1 MGKSDYIYIVKD
13 VSTSLDMTGWKLDM
27 TGWKLDMTKTIQ
39 LTIFMKQ
46 IRISAILACIAGMIA
61 FAGCK
66 SMSPQDRL
74 TVNDR
79 KINKIIA
86 QMTLEEKV
94 EMLHSKTNMS
104 SEGVPRL
111 GIQDI
116 KYTDGPFGIREENGD
131 GFRSLGWTLDS
142 ATYFPTG
149 SALAATWSKE
159 MAYKN
164 GWAMGKEG
172 RLRGKDII
180 LGPAINIQRLPVG
193 GRTYE
198 YLSEDPVLAARL
210 SVEYTLGSQDAGTA
224 VCLKHYALNNQETNR
239 GSVNVIADE
248 RTMREIY
255 LKPFEAAVKEGGAMC
270 IMPAYNKVNGYYC
283 SENAHLNNEILRD
296 EWGFKGMTV
305 SDWGGTH
312 STMGAALGG
321 LCVQM
326 TGDNY
331 FGQALID
338 SVRNGALDEAVVD
351 AKVREI
357 LRLRFAIEP
366 VPEDVA
372 NTVMTSQPETQKIA
386 YEIAQKSIV
395 LLKNEAGNLPV
406 AKDVKKIAVIG
417 QNAVLT
423 TAAGGIGAGVKTLY
437 EISPLEGI
445 SKRAAEAGIEVTYAP
460 GYKNYQMRMAW
471 GRPGAGGPV
480 DPLIANSPDEPADPA
495 LLAEAVALAKDA
507 DMVIFFGGTNK
518 SIETE
523 GSDRKNIDLPCGQN
537 DVIKALY
544 EANPNVATVLIS
556 GGPTD
561 LRALEPYSPA
571 IVQGWWNGLEGG
583 TALAEVLFGDIAPSG
598 KLPFTFPLKLED
610 SPAYAM
616 GNFPG
621 NNTGEDLFTLMYRLD
636 ATGYTREQIMEYIAN
651 LPEPVSEY
659 TEGIFVG
666 YRWFET
672 KEVPVMYAFGHGLSY
687 VDFEY
692 GPLTCRQKKDKFVVT
707 FDVKNLGTMEADEVT
722 QLYVKRL
729 DSKVERPLKELEAFD
744 RVTLKG
750 GETKKVTLEFPIS
763 ELAHWDN
770 GTNGWVLE
778 PGKLEILVGSASDD
792 IRQSITTEI

>member
-1 MGKSDYIYIVKD
+1 
-13 VSTSLDMTGWKLDM
+13 
-27 TGWKLDMTKTIQ
+27 
-39 LTIFMKQ
+39 MKKYLY
-46 IRISAILACIAGMIA
+46 SAALLILA
-61 FAGCK
+61 AGCA
-66 SMSPQDRL
+66 SLSPQDRL
-74 TVNDR
+74 TVNDK

-198 YLSEDPVLAARL
+198 YLSEDPVLSARL
-210 SVEYTLGSQDAGTA
+210 SVEYTKGSQDAGTA
-224 VCLKHYALNNQETNR
+224 VCLKHYALNNQETDR

-255 LKPFEAAVKEGGAMC
+255 LKPFEAAIKEGGAMC
-270 IMPAYNKVNGYYC
+270 VMPAYNKVNGFYC

-372 NTVMTSQPETQKIA
+372 NTIMTSQPETQKIA

-395 LLKNEAGNLPV
+395 LLKNEAGNLPI

-423 TAAGGIGAGVKTLY
+423 TASGGIGAGVKTLY

-445 SKRAAEAGIEVTYAP
+445 QARAEKAGVEVVYAP
-460 GYKNYQMRMAW
+460 GYKNYQMRMGW
-471 GRPGAGGPV
+471 GRPSAGPV
-480 DPLIANSPDEPADPA
+480 NPLVANSIDEPADPA

-537 DVIKALY
+537 EVIKALY

-561 LRALEPYSPA
+561 LRYLEPYSPA

-610 SPAYAM
+610 SPAYAT
-616 GNFPG
+616 GSFPG
-621 NNTGEDLFTLMYRLD
+621 EGSGEDLFTLMYRLD
-636 ATGYTREQIMEYIAN
+636 ATGYTREQIQEYIAS
-651 LPEPVSEY
+651 LPDPVSEY
-659 TEGIFVG
+659 REGILVG
-666 YRWFET
+666 YRWYDT
-672 KEVPVMYAFGHGLSY
+672 KDVPVMYAFGHGLSY
-687 VDFEY
+687 VEFEY
-692 GPLTCRQKKDKFVVT
+692 GKLTCKQKKDKIQVS
-707 FDVKNLGTMEADEVT
+707 FDLKNLGDMDADEVA

-729 DSKVERPLKELEAFD
+729 DSKVERAEKELEAFE
-744 RVTLKG
+744 RVALKA
-750 GETKKVTLEFPIS
+750 GETKNVTLEFPLS

-770 GTNGWVLE
+770 ETNGWVLE
-778 PGKLEILVGSASDD
+778 PGKIEILVGSASND
-792 IRQSITTEI
+792 IRQSIQTEI

>member
-1 MGKSDYIYIVKD
+1 
-13 VSTSLDMTGWKLDM
+13 
-27 TGWKLDMTKTIQ
+27 
-39 LTIFMKQ
+39 MKQ
-46 IRISAILACIAGMIA
+46 YLYSAALLILA
-61 FAGCK
+61 AGCA
-66 SMSPQDRL
+66 SLSPQDRL
-74 TVNDR
+74 TVNDK

-198 YLSEDPVLAARL
+198 YLSEDPVLSARL
-210 SVEYTLGSQDAGTA
+210 SVEYTKGSQDAGTA
-224 VCLKHYALNNQETNR
+224 VCLKHYALNNQETDR
-239 GSVNVIADE
+239 GSVDVIADE

-270 IMPAYNKVNGYYC
+270 VMPAYNKVNGFYC

-357 LRLRFAIEP
+357 LRLRFAIDP

-372 NTVMTSQPETQKIA
+372 NTIMTSQPETQKIA

-395 LLKNEAGNLPV
+395 LLKNEVGNLPI

-445 SKRAAEAGIEVTYAP
+445 QARAEKAGVEVVYAP
-460 GYKNYQMRMAW
+460 GYKNYQMRMGW
-471 GRPGAGGPV
+471 GRPSAGPV
-480 DPLIANSPDEPADPA
+480 NPLVANSIDEPADPA

-537 DVIKALY
+537 EVIKALY

-561 LRALEPYSPA
+561 LRFLEPYSPS

-598 KLPFTFPLKLED
+598 KLPFTFPKKLED
-610 SPAYAM
+610 SPAYAL
-616 GNFPG
+616 GNFG
-621 NNTGEDLFTLMYRLD
+621 QNASEDLFTLMYRLD
-636 ATGYTREQIMEYIAN
+636 ATGYTREQIQEYIAN
-651 LPEPVSEY
+651 LPAPESHY

-692 GPLTCRQKKDKFVVT
+692 GPLTCKHKKDKFYVT
-707 FDVKNLGTMEADEVT
+707 FALKNLGDMEADEVA
-722 QLYVKRL
+722 QLYVKRI
-729 DSKVERPLKELEAFD
+729 DSAVERPLKELEAFD
-744 RVTLKG
+744 RITLKG
-750 GETKKVTLEFPIS
+750 GETKKVTLEFPVS

-770 GTNGWVLE
+770 ETNEWVLE
-778 PGKLEILVGSASDD
+778 HGKLEILVGSASND
-792 IRQSITTEI
+792 IRQTIATEI

>member
-1 MGKSDYIYIVKD
+1 
-13 VSTSLDMTGWKLDM
+13 
-27 TGWKLDMTKTIQ
+27 
-39 LTIFMKQ
+39 MKKYLY
-46 IRISAILACIAGMIA
+46 SAALLILA
-61 FAGCK
+61 AGCA
-66 SMSPQDRL
+66 SLSPQDRL
-74 TVNDR
+74 TVNDK

-198 YLSEDPVLAARL
+198 YLSEDPVLSARL
-210 SVEYTLGSQDAGTA
+210 SVEYTKGSQDAGTA
-224 VCLKHYALNNQETNR
+224 VCLKHYALNNQETDR

-255 LKPFEAAVKEGGAMC
+255 LKPFEAAIKEGGAMC
-270 IMPAYNKVNGYYC
+270 VMPAYNKVNGFYC

-357 LRLRFAIEP
+357 LRLRFAIDP

-372 NTVMTSQPETQKIA
+372 NTIMTSQPETQKIA

-395 LLKNEAGNLPV
+395 LLKNEAGNLPI

-445 SKRAAEAGIEVTYAP
+445 QARAEKAGVEVVYAP
-460 GYKNYQMRMAW
+460 GYKNYQMRMGW
-471 GRPGAGGPV
+471 GRPSAGPV
-480 DPLIANSPDEPADPA
+480 NPLVANSIDEPADPA

-537 DVIKALY
+537 EVIKALY

-561 LRALEPYSPA
+561 LRYLEPYSPA

-610 SPAYAM
+610 SPAYAT
-616 GNFPG
+616 GSFPG
-621 NNTGEDLFTLMYRLD
+621 EGSGEDLFTLMYRLD
-636 ATGYTREQIMEYIAN
+636 ATGYTREQIQEYIAS
-651 LPEPVSEY
+651 LPDPVSEY
-659 TEGIFVG
+659 REGILVG
-666 YRWFET
+666 YRWYDT
-672 KEVPVMYAFGHGLSY
+672 KDVPVMYAFGHGLSY
-687 VDFEY
+687 VEFEY
-692 GPLTCRQKKDKFVVT
+692 GALTCKQKKDKIQVS
-707 FDVKNLGTMEADEVT
+707 FDLKNLGDMEADEVA

-729 DSKVERPLKELEAFD
+729 DSKVERAEKELEAFE
-744 RVTLKG
+744 RVALKA
-750 GETKKVTLEFPIS
+750 GETKNVTLEFPLS

-770 GTNGWVLE
+770 ETNGWVLE
-778 PGKLEILVGSASDD
+778 PGKIEILVGSASND
-792 IRQSITTEI
+792 IRQSIHTEI

>member
-1 MGKSDYIYIVKD
+1 
-13 VSTSLDMTGWKLDM
+13 
-27 TGWKLDMTKTIQ
+27 
-39 LTIFMKQ
+39 
-46 IRISAILACIAGMIA
+46 
-61 FAGCK
+61 
-66 SMSPQDRL
+66 MSPQDRL
-74 TVNDR
+74 TVNDK
-79 KINKIIA
+79 KINEIIA

-131 GFRSLGWTLDS
+131 GFRPLGWTLDS

-210 SVEYTLGSQDAGTA
+210 SVEYTIGSQEAGTA

-239 GSVNVIADE
+239 GSVDVIADE

-255 LKPFEAAVKEGGAMC
+255 LKPFEAAIKEGGAMC
-270 IMPAYNKVNGYYC
+270 VMPAYNKVNGFYC

-366 VPEDVA
+366 IPEDVA
-372 NTVMTSQPETQKIA
+372 NTIMTSQPETQKIA

-395 LLKNEAGNLPV
+395 LLKNETGNLPI
-406 AKDVKKIAVIG
+406 AKNVKKIAVIG

-445 SKRAAEAGIEVTYAP
+445 QARAEKAGVEVVYAP
-460 GYKNYQMRMAW
+460 GYKNYVMRMGW
-471 GRPGAGGPV
+471 GRRGSEGPV
-480 DPLIANSPDEPADPA
+480 DPLVANSTDEPADPA

-537 DVIKALY
+537 EVIKALY

-561 LRALEPYSPA
+561 LRTLEQYSPA

-598 KLPFTFPLKLED
+598 KLPFTFPIKLED
-610 SPAYAM
+610 SPAYAT
-616 GNFPG
+616 GSFPG

-636 ATGYTREQIMEYIAN
+636 ATGYTREQIQEYIAN
-651 LPEPVSEY
+651 LPDPVSEY
-659 TEGIFVG
+659 KEGIFVG

-692 GPLTCRQKKDKFVVT
+692 GALTCKQKKDKIYVS
-707 FDVKNLGTMEADEVT
+707 FDIKNLGNMEADEVA
-722 QLYVKRL
+722 QLYVKRI

-744 RVTLKG
+744 RVTLQA
-750 GETKKVTLEFPIS
+750 GETKNVTLEFPVS
-763 ELAHWDN
+763 ELEHWDME
-770 GTNGWVLE
+770 TNGWVLE
-778 PGKLEILVGSASDD
+778 PGKIEILVGSASND
-792 IRQSITTEI
+792 IRQTIQTEI

>member
-1 MGKSDYIYIVKD
+1 
-13 VSTSLDMTGWKLDM
+13 
-27 TGWKLDMTKTIQ
+27 
-39 LTIFMKQ
+39 MKKYLY
-46 IRISAILACIAGMIA
+46 SAALLILA
-61 FAGCK
+61 AGCA
-66 SMSPQDRL
+66 SLSPQDRL
-74 TVNDR
+74 TVNDK

-198 YLSEDPVLAARL
+198 YLSEDPVLSARL
-210 SVEYTLGSQDAGTA
+210 SVEYTKGSQDAGTA
-224 VCLKHYALNNQETNR
+224 VCLKHYALNNQETDR
-239 GSVNVIADE
+239 GSVDVIADE

-255 LKPFEAAVKEGGAMC
+255 LKPFEAAIKEGGAMC
-270 IMPAYNKVNGYYC
+270 VMPAYNKVNGFYC

-357 LRLRFAIEP
+357 LRLRFAIDP

-372 NTVMTSQPETQKIA
+372 NTIMTSQPETQKIA

-395 LLKNEAGNLPV
+395 LLKNEAGNLPI

-445 SKRAAEAGIEVTYAP
+445 QARAEKAGVEVVYAP
-460 GYKNYQMRMAW
+460 GYKNYQMRMGW
-471 GRPGAGGPV
+471 GRPSAGPV
-480 DPLIANSPDEPADPA
+480 NPLVANSIDEPADPA

-537 DVIKALY
+537 EVIKALY

-561 LRALEPYSPA
+561 LRYLEPYSPS

-610 SPAYAM
+610 SPAYAT
-616 GNFPG
+616 GSFPG
-621 NNTGEDLFTLMYRLD
+621 EGSGEDLFTLMYRLD
-636 ATGYTREQIMEYIAN
+636 ATGYTREQIQEYIAS
-651 LPEPVSEY
+651 LPDPVSEY
-659 TEGIFVG
+659 REGILVG
-666 YRWFET
+666 YRWYDT
-672 KEVPVMYAFGHGLSY
+672 KDVPVMYAFGHGLSY
-687 VDFEY
+687 VEFEY
-692 GPLTCRQKKDKFVVT
+692 GTLTCKQKKDKIQIS
-707 FDVKNLGTMEADEVT
+707 FDLKNLGDMEADEVA

-729 DSKVERPLKELEAFD
+729 DSKVERAEKELEAFE
-744 RVTLKG
+744 RVALKA
-750 GETKKVTLEFPIS
+750 GETKNVTLEFPLS
-763 ELAHWDN
+763 ELAHWN
-770 GTNGWVLE
+770 NETNGWVLE
-778 PGKLEILVGSASDD
+778 PGKIEILVGSASND
-792 IRQSITTEI
+792 IRQSIQTEI

>member
-1 MGKSDYIYIVKD
+1 MKKYLY
-13 VSTSLDMTGWKLDM
+13 STALL
-27 TGWKLDMTKTIQ
+27 
-39 LTIFMKQ
+39 
-46 IRISAILACIAGMIA
+46 ILA
-61 FAGCK
+61 AGCA
-66 SMSPQDRL
+66 SLSPQDRL
-74 TVNDR
+74 TVNDK

-198 YLSEDPVLAARL
+198 YLSEDPVLSARL
-210 SVEYTLGSQDAGTA
+210 SVEYTKGSQDAGTA
-224 VCLKHYALNNQETNR
+224 VCLKHYALNNQETDR

-255 LKPFEAAVKEGGAMC
+255 LKPFEAAIKEGGAMC
-270 IMPAYNKVNGYYC
+270 VMPAYNKVNGFYC

-372 NTVMTSQPETQKIA
+372 NTIMTSQPETQKIA

-395 LLKNEAGNLPV
+395 LLKNEAGNLPI

-437 EISPLEGI
+437 EITPLEGI
-445 SKRAAEAGIEVTYAP
+445 QARAEKAGVEVVYAP
-460 GYKNYQMRMAW
+460 GYKNYQMRMGW
-471 GRPGAGGPV
+471 GRPSAGPV
-480 DPLIANSPDEPADPA
+480 NPLVANSIDEPADPA

-537 DVIKALY
+537 EVIKALY

-561 LRALEPYSPA
+561 LRYLEPYSPA

-610 SPAYAM
+610 SPAYAT
-616 GNFPG
+616 GSFPG
-621 NNTGEDLFTLMYRLD
+621 EGSGEDLFTLMYRLD
-636 ATGYTREQIMEYIAN
+636 ATGYTREQIREYIAS
-651 LPEPVSEY
+651 LPDPVSEY
-659 TEGIFVG
+659 REGILVG
-666 YRWFET
+666 YRWYDT
-672 KEVPVMYAFGHGLSY
+672 KDVPVMYAFGHGLSY
-687 VDFEY
+687 VEFEY
-692 GPLTCRQKKDKFVVT
+692 GALTCKQKKDKIQVS
-707 FDVKNLGTMEADEVT
+707 FDLKNLGDMEADEVA

-729 DSKVERPLKELEAFD
+729 DSKVERAEKELEAFE
-744 RVTLKG
+744 RVALKA
-750 GETKKVTLEFPIS
+750 GETKNVTLEFPLS

-770 GTNGWVLE
+770 ETNGWVLE
-778 PGKLEILVGSASDD
+778 PGKIEILVGSASND
-792 IRQSITTEI
+792 IRQSIHTEI

>member
-1 MGKSDYIYIVKD
+1 
-13 VSTSLDMTGWKLDM
+13 
-27 TGWKLDMTKTIQ
+27 
-39 LTIFMKQ
+39 MKKYLY
-46 IRISAILACIAGMIA
+46 SAALLILA
-61 FAGCK
+61 AGCA
-66 SMSPQDRL
+66 SLSPQDRL
-74 TVNDR
+74 TVNDK

-198 YLSEDPVLAARL
+198 YLSEDPVLSARL
-210 SVEYTLGSQDAGTA
+210 SVEYTKGSQDAGTA
-224 VCLKHYALNNQETNR
+224 VCLKHYALNNQETDR
-239 GSVNVIADE
+239 GSVDVIADE

-255 LKPFEAAVKEGGAMC
+255 LKPFEAAIKEGGAMC
-270 IMPAYNKVNGYYC
+270 VMPAYNKVNGFYC

-357 LRLRFAIEP
+357 LRLRFAIDP

-372 NTVMTSQPETQKIA
+372 NTIMTSQPETQKIA

-395 LLKNEAGNLPV
+395 LLKNEAGNLPI

-445 SKRAAEAGIEVTYAP
+445 QARAEKAGVEVVYAP
-460 GYKNYQMRMAW
+460 GYKNYQMRMGW
-471 GRPGAGGPV
+471 GRPSAGPV
-480 DPLIANSPDEPADPA
+480 NPLVANSIDEPADPA

-537 DVIKALY
+537 EVIKALY

-561 LRALEPYSPA
+561 LRYLEPYSPA

-610 SPAYAM
+610 SPAYAT
-616 GNFPG
+616 GSFPG
-621 NNTGEDLFTLMYRLD
+621 EGSGEDLFTLMYRLD
-636 ATGYTREQIMEYIAN
+636 ATGYTREQIQEYIAS
-651 LPEPVSEY
+651 LPDPVSEY
-659 TEGIFVG
+659 REGILVG
-666 YRWFET
+666 YRWYDT
-672 KEVPVMYAFGHGLSY
+672 KDVPVMYAFGHGLSY
-687 VDFEY
+687 VEFEY
-692 GPLTCRQKKDKFVVT
+692 GPLTCKQKKDKIQVS
-707 FDVKNLGTMEADEVT
+707 FDLKNLGDMEADEVA

-729 DSKVERPLKELEAFD
+729 DSKVERAEKELEAFE
-744 RVTLKG
+744 RVALKA
-750 GETKKVTLEFPIS
+750 GETKNVTLEFPLS

-770 GTNGWVLE
+770 ETNGWVLE
-778 PGKLEILVGSASDD
+778 PGKIEILVGSASND
-792 IRQSITTEI
+792 IRQSIQTEI

>member
-1 MGKSDYIYIVKD
+1 
-13 VSTSLDMTGWKLDM
+13 
-27 TGWKLDMTKTIQ
+27 
-39 LTIFMKQ
+39 MKKYLY
-46 IRISAILACIAGMIA
+46 SAALLILA
-61 FAGCK
+61 AGCA
-66 SMSPQDRL
+66 SLSPQDRL
-74 TVNDR
+74 TVNDK

-198 YLSEDPVLAARL
+198 YLSEDPVLSARL
-210 SVEYTLGSQDAGTA
+210 SVEYTKGSQDAGTA
-224 VCLKHYALNNQETNR
+224 VCLKHYALNNQETDR

-255 LKPFEAAVKEGGAMC
+255 LKPFEAAIKEGGAMC
-270 IMPAYNKVNGYYC
+270 VMPAYNKVNGFYC

-372 NTVMTSQPETQKIA
+372 NTIMTSQPETQKIA

-395 LLKNEAGNLPV
+395 LLKNEAGNLPI

-437 EISPLEGI
+437 EITPLEGI
-445 SKRAAEAGIEVTYAP
+445 QARAEKAGVEVVYAP
-460 GYKNYQMRMAW
+460 GYKNYQMRMGW
-471 GRPGAGGPV
+471 GRPSAGPV
-480 DPLIANSPDEPADPA
+480 DPLVANSIDEPADPA

-537 DVIKALY
+537 EVIKALY

-561 LRALEPYSPA
+561 LRYLEPYSPA

-610 SPAYAM
+610 SPAYAT
-616 GNFPG
+616 GSFPG
-621 NNTGEDLFTLMYRLD
+621 EGSGEDLFTLMYRLD
-636 ATGYTREQIMEYIAN
+636 ATGYTREQIQEYIAS
-651 LPEPVSEY
+651 LPDPVSEY
-659 TEGIFVG
+659 REGILVG
-666 YRWFET
+666 YRWYDT
-672 KEVPVMYAFGHGLSY
+672 KDVPVMYAFGHGLSY
-687 VDFEY
+687 VEFEY
-692 GPLTCRQKKDKFVVT
+692 GALTCKQKKDKIQVS
-707 FDVKNLGTMEADEVT
+707 FDLKNLGDMEADEVA

-729 DSKVERPLKELEAFD
+729 DSKVERAEKELEAFE
-744 RVTLKG
+744 RVALKA
-750 GETKKVTLEFPIS
+750 GETKNVTLEFPLS

-770 GTNGWVLE
+770 ETNGWVLE
-778 PGKLEILVGSASDD
+778 PGKIEILVGSASND
-792 IRQSITTEI
+792 IRQSIHTEI

>member
-1 MGKSDYIYIVKD
+1 
-13 VSTSLDMTGWKLDM
+13 
-27 TGWKLDMTKTIQ
+27 
-39 LTIFMKQ
+39 MKKYLY
-46 IRISAILACIAGMIA
+46 SAALLILA
-61 FAGCK
+61 AGCA
-66 SMSPQDRL
+66 SLSPQDRL
-74 TVNDR
+74 TVNDK

-198 YLSEDPVLAARL
+198 YLSEDPVLSARL
-210 SVEYTLGSQDAGTA
+210 SVEYTKGSQDAGTA
-224 VCLKHYALNNQETNR
+224 VCLKHYALNNQETDR

-255 LKPFEAAVKEGGAMC
+255 LKPFEAAIKEGGAMC
-270 IMPAYNKVNGYYC
+270 VMPAYNKVNGFYC

-357 LRLRFAIEP
+357 LRLRFAIDP

-372 NTVMTSQPETQKIA
+372 NTIMTSQPETQKIA

-395 LLKNEAGNLPV
+395 LLKNEAGNLPI

-437 EISPLEGI
+437 EITPLEGI
-445 SKRAAEAGIEVTYAP
+445 QARAEKAGVEVVYAP
-460 GYKNYQMRMAW
+460 GYKNYQMRMGW
-471 GRPGAGGPV
+471 GRPSAGPV
-480 DPLIANSPDEPADPA
+480 NPLVANSIDEPADPA

-537 DVIKALY
+537 EVIKALY

-561 LRALEPYSPA
+561 LRYLEPYSPA

-610 SPAYAM
+610 SPAYAT
-616 GNFPG
+616 GSFPG
-621 NNTGEDLFTLMYRLD
+621 EGSGEDLFTLMYRLD
-636 ATGYTREQIMEYIAN
+636 ATGYTREQIREYIAS
-651 LPEPVSEY
+651 LPDPVSEY
-659 TEGIFVG
+659 REGILVG
-666 YRWFET
+666 YRWYDT
-672 KEVPVMYAFGHGLSY
+672 KDVPVMYAFGHGLSY
-687 VDFEY
+687 VEFEY
-692 GPLTCRQKKDKFVVT
+692 GALTCKQKKDKIQVS
-707 FDVKNLGTMEADEVT
+707 FDLKNLGDMEADEVA

-729 DSKVERPLKELEAFD
+729 DSKVERAEKELEAFE
-744 RVTLKG
+744 RVALKA
-750 GETKKVTLEFPIS
+750 GETKNVTLEFPLS

-770 GTNGWVLE
+770 ETNGWVLE
-778 PGKLEILVGSASDD
+778 PGKIEILVGSASND
-792 IRQSITTEI
+792 IRQSIHTEI

>member
-1 MGKSDYIYIVKD
+1 
-13 VSTSLDMTGWKLDM
+13 
-27 TGWKLDMTKTIQ
+27 
-39 LTIFMKQ
+39 MKKYLY
-46 IRISAILACIAGMIA
+46 SAALLILA
-61 FAGCK
+61 AGCA
-66 SMSPQDRL
+66 SLSPQDRL
-74 TVNDR
+74 TVNDK

-198 YLSEDPVLAARL
+198 YLSEDPVLSARL
-210 SVEYTLGSQDAGTA
+210 SVEYTKGSQDAGTA
-224 VCLKHYALNNQETNR
+224 VCLKHYALNNQETDR
-239 GSVNVIADE
+239 GSVDVIADE

-255 LKPFEAAVKEGGAMC
+255 LKPFEAAIKEGGAMC
-270 IMPAYNKVNGYYC
+270 VMPAYNKVNGFYC

-357 LRLRFAIEP
+357 LRLRFAIDP

-372 NTVMTSQPETQKIA
+372 NTIMTSQPETQKIA

-395 LLKNEAGNLPV
+395 LLKNEAGNLPI

-445 SKRAAEAGIEVTYAP
+445 QARAEKAGVEVVYAP
-460 GYKNYQMRMAW
+460 GYKNYQMRMGW
-471 GRPGAGGPV
+471 GRPSAGPV
-480 DPLIANSPDEPADPA
+480 NPLVANSIDEPADPA

-537 DVIKALY
+537 EVIKALY

-561 LRALEPYSPA
+561 LRYLEPYSPA

-610 SPAYAM
+610 SPAYAT
-616 GNFPG
+616 GSFPG
-621 NNTGEDLFTLMYRLD
+621 EGSGEDLFTLMYRLD
-636 ATGYTREQIMEYIAN
+636 ATGYTREQIREYIAS
-651 LPEPVSEY
+651 LPDPVSEY
-659 TEGIFVG
+659 REGILVG
-666 YRWFET
+666 YRWYDT
-672 KEVPVMYAFGHGLSY
+672 KDVPVMYAFGHGLSY
-687 VDFEY
+687 VEFEY
-692 GPLTCRQKKDKFVVT
+692 GALTCKQKKDKIQVS
-707 FDVKNLGTMEADEVT
+707 FDLKNLGDMEADEVP

-729 DSKVERPLKELEAFD
+729 DSKVERAEKELEAFE
-744 RVTLKG
+744 RVALKA
-750 GETKKVTLEFPIS
+750 GETKNVTLEFPLS

-770 GTNGWVLE
+770 ETNGWVLE
-778 PGKLEILVGSASDD
+778 PGKIEILVGSASND
-792 IRQSITTEI
+792 IRQSIQTEI

>member
-1 MGKSDYIYIVKD
+1 
-13 VSTSLDMTGWKLDM
+13 
-27 TGWKLDMTKTIQ
+27 
-39 LTIFMKQ
+39 MKQ
-46 IRISAILACIAGMIA
+46 YLYSAALLILA
-61 FAGCK
+61 AGCA
-66 SMSPQDRL
+66 SLSPQDRL
-74 TVNDR
+74 TVNDK

-198 YLSEDPVLAARL
+198 YLSEDPVLSARL
-210 SVEYTLGSQDAGTA
+210 SVEYTKGSQDAGTA
-224 VCLKHYALNNQETNR
+224 VCLKHYALNNQETDR
-239 GSVNVIADE
+239 GSVDVIADE

-270 IMPAYNKVNGYYC
+270 VMPAYNKVNGFYC

-357 LRLRFAIEP
+357 LRLRFAIDP

-372 NTVMTSQPETQKIA
+372 NTIMTSQPETQKIA

-395 LLKNEAGNLPV
+395 LLKNEAGNLPI

-445 SKRAAEAGIEVTYAP
+445 QARAEKAGVEVVYAP
-460 GYKNYQMRMAW
+460 GYKNYQMRMGW
-471 GRPGAGGPV
+471 GRPSAGPV
-480 DPLIANSPDEPADPA
+480 NPLVANSIDEPADPA

-537 DVIKALY
+537 EVIKALY

-561 LRALEPYSPA
+561 LRYLEPYSPA

-610 SPAYAM
+610 SPAYAT
-616 GNFPG
+616 GSFPG
-621 NNTGEDLFTLMYRLD
+621 EGSGEDLFTLMYRLD
-636 ATGYTREQIMEYIAN
+636 ATGYTREQIQEYIAS
-651 LPEPVSEY
+651 LPDPVSEY
-659 TEGIFVG
+659 REGILVG
-666 YRWFET
+666 YRWYDT
-672 KEVPVMYAFGHGLSY
+672 KDVPVMYAFGHGLSY
-687 VDFEY
+687 VEFEY
-692 GPLTCRQKKDKFVVT
+692 GPLTCKQKKDKIQVS
-707 FDVKNLGTMEADEVT
+707 FDLKNLGDMEADEVA

-729 DSKVERPLKELEAFD
+729 DSKVERAEKELEAFE
-744 RVTLKG
+744 RVALKA
-750 GETKKVTLEFPIS
+750 GETKNVTLEFPLS

-770 GTNGWVLE
+770 ETNGWVLE
-778 PGKLEILVGSASDD
+778 PGKIEILVGSASND
-792 IRQSITTEI
+792 IRQSIHTEI

>member
-1 MGKSDYIYIVKD
+1 
-13 VSTSLDMTGWKLDM
+13 
-27 TGWKLDMTKTIQ
+27 
-39 LTIFMKQ
+39 MKKYLY
-46 IRISAILACIAGMIA
+46 SAALLILA
-61 FAGCK
+61 AGCA
-66 SMSPQDRL
+66 SLSPQDRL
-74 TVNDR
+74 TVNDK

-198 YLSEDPVLAARL
+198 YLSEDPVLSARL
-210 SVEYTLGSQDAGTA
+210 SVEYTKGSQDAGTA
-224 VCLKHYALNNQETNR
+224 VCLKHYALNNQETDR
-239 GSVNVIADE
+239 GSVDVIADE

-255 LKPFEAAVKEGGAMC
+255 LKPFEAAIKEGGAMC
-270 IMPAYNKVNGYYC
+270 VMPAYNKVNGFYC

-351 AKVREI
+351 EKVREI
-357 LRLRFAIEP
+357 LRLRFAIDP

-372 NTVMTSQPETQKIA
+372 NTIMTSQPETQKIA

-395 LLKNEAGNLPV
+395 LLKNEAGNLPIS
-406 AKDVKKIAVIG
+406 KDVKKIAVIG
-417 QNAVLT
+417 QNAVLS

-445 SKRAAEAGIEVTYAP
+445 QARAEKAGVEVVYAP
-460 GYKNYQMRMAW
+460 GYKNYQMRMGW
-471 GRPGAGGPV
+471 GRPSAGPV
-480 DPLIANSPDEPADPA
+480 NPLVANSIDEPADPA
-495 LLAEAVALAKDA
+495 LLADAVALAKDA

-537 DVIKALY
+537 EVIKALY

-561 LRALEPYSPA
+561 LRYLEPYSPA

-610 SPAYAM
+610 SPAYAT
-616 GNFPG
+616 GSFPG
-621 NNTGEDLFTLMYRLD
+621 EGSGEDLFTLMYRLD
-636 ATGYTREQIMEYIAN
+636 ATGYTREQIQEYIAS
-651 LPEPVSEY
+651 LPDPVSEY
-659 TEGIFVG
+659 REGILVG
-666 YRWFET
+666 YRWYDT
-672 KEVPVMYAFGHGLSY
+672 KDVPVMYAFGHGLSY
-687 VDFEY
+687 VEFEY
-692 GPLTCRQKKDKFVVT
+692 GPLTCKQKKDKIQVS
-707 FDVKNLGTMEADEVT
+707 FDLKNLGDMEADEVA

-729 DSKVERPLKELEAFD
+729 DSKVERAEKELEAFE
-744 RVTLKG
+744 RVALKA
-750 GETKKVTLEFPIS
+750 GETKNVTLEFPLS

-770 GTNGWVLE
+770 ETNGWVLE
-778 PGKLEILVGSASDD
+778 PGKIEILVGSASND
-792 IRQSITTEI
+792 IRQSIQTEI

>member
-1 MGKSDYIYIVKD
+1 
-13 VSTSLDMTGWKLDM
+13 
-27 TGWKLDMTKTIQ
+27 
-39 LTIFMKQ
+39 MKKYLY
-46 IRISAILACIAGMIA
+46 SAALLILA
-61 FAGCK
+61 AGCA
-66 SMSPQDRL
+66 SLSPQDRL
-74 TVNDR
+74 TVNDK

-198 YLSEDPVLAARL
+198 YLSEDPVLSARL
-210 SVEYTLGSQDAGTA
+210 SVEYTKGSQDAGTA
-224 VCLKHYALNNQETNR
+224 VCLKHYALNNQETDR

-255 LKPFEAAVKEGGAMC
+255 LKPFEAAIKEGGAMC
-270 IMPAYNKVNGYYC
+270 VMPAYNKVNGFYC

-372 NTVMTSQPETQKIA
+372 NTIMTSQPETQKIA

-395 LLKNEAGNLPV
+395 LLKNEAGNLPI

-437 EISPLEGI
+437 EITPLEGI
-445 SKRAAEAGIEVTYAP
+445 QARAEKAGVEVVYAP
-460 GYKNYQMRMAW
+460 GYKNYQMRMGW
-471 GRPGAGGPV
+471 GRPSAGPV
-480 DPLIANSPDEPADPA
+480 NPLVANSIDEPADPA

-537 DVIKALY
+537 EVIKALY

-561 LRALEPYSPA
+561 LRYLEPYSPA

-610 SPAYAM
+610 SPAYAT
-616 GNFPG
+616 GSFPG
-621 NNTGEDLFTLMYRLD
+621 EGSGEDLFTLMYRLD
-636 ATGYTREQIMEYIAN
+636 ATGYTREQIREYIAS
-651 LPEPVSEY
+651 LPDPVSEY
-659 TEGIFVG
+659 REGILVG
-666 YRWFET
+666 YRWYDT
-672 KEVPVMYAFGHGLSY
+672 KDVPVMYAFGHGLSY
-687 VDFEY
+687 VEFEY
-692 GPLTCRQKKDKFVVT
+692 GALTCKQKKDKIQVS
-707 FDVKNLGTMEADEVT
+707 FDLKNLGDMEADEVA

-729 DSKVERPLKELEAFD
+729 DSKVERAEKELEAFE
-744 RVTLKG
+744 RVALKA
-750 GETKKVTLEFPIS
+750 GETKNVTLEFPLS

-770 GTNGWVLE
+770 ETNGWVLE
-778 PGKLEILVGSASDD
+778 PGKIEILVGSASND
-792 IRQSITTEI
+792 IRQSIQTEI

>member
-1 MGKSDYIYIVKD
+1 MKKVF
-13 VSTSLDMTGWKLDM
+13 
-27 TGWKLDMTKTIQ
+27 Q
-39 LTIFMKQ
+39 L
-46 IRISAILACIAGMIA
+46 AALALVV
-61 FAGCK
+61 AGCGCG
-66 SMSPQDRL
+66 MSPQDRL
-74 TVNDR
+74 TVNDK
-79 KINKIIA
+79 KINEIIA

-131 GFRSLGWTLDS
+131 GFRPLGWTLDS

-159 MAYKN
+159 MARKN

-210 SVEYTLGSQDAGTA
+210 SVEYTIGSQEAGTA
-224 VCLKHYALNNQETNR
+224 VCLKHYALNNQETDR

-255 LKPFEAAVKEGGAMC
+255 LKPFEAAIKEGGAMC
-270 IMPAYNKVNGYYC
+270 VMPAYNKVNGYYC
-283 SENAHLNNEILRD
+283 SENAHLNNEILRG

-338 SVRNGALDEAVVD
+338 SVRNGALPESVVD
-351 AKVREI
+351 DKVREI

-372 NTVMTSQPETQKIA
+372 NTIMTSQPETQQVA

-395 LLKNEAGNLPV
+395 LLKNEGNLPIS
-406 AKDVKKIAVIG
+406 KEVKKIAVIG

-445 SKRAAEAGIEVTYAP
+445 QKRAAEAGVEVAYAP
-460 GYKNYQMRMAW
+460 GYKNYKMRMGW
-471 GRPGAGGPV
+471 GRPAAGPV
-480 DPLIANSPDEPADPA
+480 DPLTANSTDEPADPA

-537 DVIKALY
+537 EVIKALY

-561 LRALEPYSPA
+561 LRFLEPYSPA

-598 KLPFTFPLKLED
+598 KLPFTFPKKLED
-610 SPAYAM
+610 SPAYAL
-616 GNFPG
+616 GNFG
-621 NNTGEDLFTLMYRLD
+621 QNASEDLFTLMYRLD
-636 ATGYTREQIMEYIAN
+636 ATGYTREQIEEYIAN
-651 LPEPVSEY
+651 LPDPVSEY
-659 TEGIFVG
+659 KEGILVG
-666 YRWFET
+666 YRWYDT
-672 KEVPVMYAFGHGLSY
+672 KEVPVMFAFGHGLSY

-692 GPLTCRQKKDKFVVT
+692 GPLACKKKKDRFLVT
-707 FDVKNLGTMEADEVT
+707 FELKNTGKMEADEVV
-722 QLYVKRL
+722 QLYVRRI
-729 DSKVERPLKELEAFD
+729 DSKVERPFKELKAFD
-744 RVTLKG
+744 RITLKA
-750 GETKKVTLEFPIS
+750 GEAKKVTLEFSAS
-763 ELAHWDN
+763 ELAHWDID
-770 GTNGWVLE
+770 TNGWVLE
-778 PGKLEILVGSASDD
+778 PGKIEILVGSASDD
-792 IRQSITTEI
+792 IRQRIETDIRL

>member
-1 MGKSDYIYIVKD
+1 M
-13 VSTSLDMTGWKLDM
+13 
-27 TGWKLDMTKTIQ
+27 
-39 LTIFMKQ
+39 FMKKYLY
-46 IRISAILACIAGMIA
+46 SAALLILA
-61 FAGCK
+61 AGCA
-66 SMSPQDRL
+66 SLSPQDRL
-74 TVNDR
+74 TVNDK

-198 YLSEDPVLAARL
+198 YLSEDPVLSARL
-210 SVEYTLGSQDAGTA
+210 SVEYTKGSQDAGTA
-224 VCLKHYALNNQETNR
+224 VCLKHYALNNQETDR
-239 GSVNVIADE
+239 GSVDVIADE

-255 LKPFEAAVKEGGAMC
+255 LKPFEAAIKEGGAMC
-270 IMPAYNKVNGYYC
+270 VMPAYNKVNGVYC

-357 LRLRFAIEP
+357 LRLRFAIDP

-372 NTVMTSQPETQKIA
+372 NTIMTSQPETQKIA

-395 LLKNEAGNLPV
+395 LLKNEAGNLPI

-445 SKRAAEAGIEVTYAP
+445 QARAEKAGVEVVYAP
-460 GYKNYQMRMAW
+460 GYKNYQMRMGW
-471 GRPGAGGPV
+471 GRPSAGPV
-480 DPLIANSPDEPADPA
+480 NPLVANSIDEPADPA

-537 DVIKALY
+537 EVIKALY

-561 LRALEPYSPA
+561 LRYLEPYSPA

-610 SPAYAM
+610 SPAYAT
-616 GNFPG
+616 GSFPG
-621 NNTGEDLFTLMYRLD
+621 EGSGEDLFTLMYRLD
-636 ATGYTREQIMEYIAN
+636 ATGYTREQIREYIAS
-651 LPEPVSEY
+651 LPDPVSEY
-659 TEGIFVG
+659 REGILVG
-666 YRWFET
+666 YRWYDT
-672 KEVPVMYAFGHGLSY
+672 KDVPVMYAFGHGLSY
-687 VDFEY
+687 VEFEY
-692 GPLTCRQKKDKFVVT
+692 GPLTCKQKKDKIQVS
-707 FDVKNLGTMEADEVT
+707 FDLKNLGDMEADEVA

-729 DSKVERPLKELEAFD
+729 DSKVERAEKELEAFE
-744 RVTLKG
+744 RVALKA
-750 GETKKVTLEFPIS
+750 GETKNVTLEFPLS

-770 GTNGWVLE
+770 ETNGWVLE
-778 PGKLEILVGSASDD
+778 PGKIEILVGSASND
-792 IRQSITTEI
+792 IRQSIQTEI

>member
-1 MGKSDYIYIVKD
+1 
-13 VSTSLDMTGWKLDM
+13 
-27 TGWKLDMTKTIQ
+27 
-39 LTIFMKQ
+39 MKKYLY
-46 IRISAILACIAGMIA
+46 SAALLILA
-61 FAGCK
+61 AGCA
-66 SMSPQDRL
+66 SLSPQDRL
-74 TVNDR
+74 TVNDK

-198 YLSEDPVLAARL
+198 YLSEDPVLSARL
-210 SVEYTLGSQDAGTA
+210 SVEYTKGSQDAGTA
-224 VCLKHYALNNQETNR
+224 VCLKHYALNNQETDR
-239 GSVNVIADE
+239 GSVDVIADE

-270 IMPAYNKVNGYYC
+270 VMPAYNKVNGFYC

-357 LRLRFAIEP
+357 LRLRFAIDP

-372 NTVMTSQPETQKIA
+372 NTIMTSQPETQKIA

-395 LLKNEAGNLPV
+395 LLKNEAGNLPI

-445 SKRAAEAGIEVTYAP
+445 QARAEKAGVEVVYAP
-460 GYKNYQMRMAW
+460 GYKNYQMRMGW
-471 GRPGAGGPV
+471 GRPSAGPV
-480 DPLIANSPDEPADPA
+480 NPLVANSIDEPADPA

-537 DVIKALY
+537 EVIKALY

-561 LRALEPYSPA
+561 LRYLEPYSPA

-610 SPAYAM
+610 SPAYAT
-616 GNFPG
+616 GSFPG
-621 NNTGEDLFTLMYRLD
+621 EGSGEDLFTLMYRLD
-636 ATGYTREQIMEYIAN
+636 ATGYTREQIREYIAS
-651 LPEPVSEY
+651 LPDPVSEY
-659 TEGIFVG
+659 REGILVG
-666 YRWFET
+666 YRWYDT
-672 KEVPVMYAFGHGLSY
+672 KDVPVMYAFGHGLSY
-687 VDFEY
+687 VEFEY
-692 GPLTCRQKKDKFVVT
+692 GALTCKQKKDKIQVS
-707 FDVKNLGTMEADEVT
+707 FDLKNLGDMEADEVA

-729 DSKVERPLKELEAFD
+729 DSKVERAEKELEAFE
-744 RVTLKG
+744 RVALKA
-750 GETKKVTLEFPIS
+750 GETKNVTLEFPLS

-770 GTNGWVLE
+770 ETNGWVLE
-778 PGKLEILVGSASDD
+778 PGKIEILVGSASND
-792 IRQSITTEI
+792 IRQSIHTEI

>member
-1 MGKSDYIYIVKD
+1 MKKVLQLAALALIV
-13 VSTSLDMTGWKLDM
+13 
-27 TGWKLDMTKTIQ
+27 
-39 LTIFMKQ
+39 
-46 IRISAILACIAGMIA
+46 
-61 FAGCK
+61 AGCGCG
-66 SMSPQDRL
+66 MSPQDRL
-74 TVNDR
+74 TVNDK
-79 KINKIIA
+79 KINEIIA

-131 GFRSLGWTLDS
+131 GFRPLGWTLDS

-159 MAYKN
+159 MARKN

-210 SVEYTLGSQDAGTA
+210 SVEYTIGSQEAGTA
-224 VCLKHYALNNQETNR
+224 VCLKHYALNNQETDR

-255 LKPFEAAVKEGGAMC
+255 LKPFEAAIKEGGAMC
-270 IMPAYNKVNGYYC
+270 VMPAYNKVNGYYC
-283 SENAHLNNEILRD
+283 SENAHLNNEILRG

-338 SVRNGALDEAVVD
+338 SVRNGALPESVVD
-351 AKVREI
+351 DKVREI

-372 NTVMTSQPETQKIA
+372 NTIMTSQPETQQVA

-395 LLKNEAGNLPV
+395 LLKNEGNLPIS
-406 AKDVKKIAVIG
+406 KEVKKIAVIG

-445 SKRAAEAGIEVTYAP
+445 QKRAAEAGVEVAYAP
-460 GYKNYQMRMAW
+460 GYKNYKMRMGW
-471 GRPGAGGPV
+471 GRAPQGPS
-480 DPLIANSPDEPADPA
+480 DPLTANSPAEPADPA

-561 LRALEPYSPA
+561 LRFLEPYSPS

-610 SPAYAM
+610 SPAFAL
-616 GNFPG
+616 GNFG
-621 NNTGEDLFTLMYRLD
+621 KNASEDLFTLMYRLD
-636 ATGYTREQIMEYIAN
+636 ATGYTREQIQEYIAN
-651 LPEPVSEY
+651 LPAPESHY

-672 KEVPVMYAFGHGLSY
+672 KNVPVMYAFGHGLSY

-692 GPLTCRQKKDKFVVT
+692 GPLTCKQKKDKIYVT
-707 FDVKNLGTMEADEVT
+707 FELKNLGDMEADEVA
-722 QLYVKRL
+722 QLYVKRIG
-729 DSKVERPLKELEAFD
+729 SAVERPLKELEAFD
-744 RVTLKG
+744 RVTLKA
-750 GETKKVTLEFPIS
+750 GETKTVTLEFPVS
-763 ELAHWDN
+763 ELAHWDME
-770 GTNGWVLE
+770 TNGWILE
-778 PGKLEILVGSASDD
+778 PGKIEILVGSASND
-792 IRQSITTEI
+792 IRQTIETEI

>member
-1 MGKSDYIYIVKD
+1 
-13 VSTSLDMTGWKLDM
+13 
-27 TGWKLDMTKTIQ
+27 
-39 LTIFMKQ
+39 MKKYLY
-46 IRISAILACIAGMIA
+46 SAALLILA
-61 FAGCK
+61 AGCA
-66 SMSPQDRL
+66 SLSPQDRL
-74 TVNDR
+74 TVNDK

-198 YLSEDPVLAARL
+198 YLSEDPVLSARL
-210 SVEYTLGSQDAGTA
+210 SVEYTKGSQDAGTA
-224 VCLKHYALNNQETNR
+224 VCLKHYALNNQETDR
-239 GSVNVIADE
+239 GSVDVIADE

-255 LKPFEAAVKEGGAMC
+255 LKPFEAAIKEGGAMC
-270 IMPAYNKVNGYYC
+270 VMPAYNKVNGFYC

-351 AKVREI
+351 EKVREI
-357 LRLRFAIEP
+357 LRLRFAIDP

-372 NTVMTSQPETQKIA
+372 NTIMTSQPETQKIA

-395 LLKNEAGNLPV
+395 LLKNEAGNLPI

-445 SKRAAEAGIEVTYAP
+445 QARAEKAGVEVVYAP
-460 GYKNYQMRMAW
+460 GYKNYQMRMGW
-471 GRPGAGGPV
+471 GRPSAGPV
-480 DPLIANSPDEPADPA
+480 NPLVANSIDEPADPA

-537 DVIKALY
+537 EVIKALY

-561 LRALEPYSPA
+561 LRYLEPYSPA

-610 SPAYAM
+610 SPAYAT
-616 GNFPG
+616 GSFPG
-621 NNTGEDLFTLMYRLD
+621 EGSGEDLFTLMYRLD
-636 ATGYTREQIMEYIAN
+636 ATGYTREQIQEYIAS
-651 LPEPVSEY
+651 LPDPVSEY
-659 TEGIFVG
+659 REGILVG
-666 YRWFET
+666 YRWYDT
-672 KEVPVMYAFGHGLSY
+672 KDVPVMYAFGHGLSY
-687 VDFEY
+687 VEFEY
-692 GPLTCRQKKDKFVVT
+692 GPLTCKQKKDKIQVS
-707 FDVKNLGTMEADEVT
+707 FDLKNLGDMEADEVA

-729 DSKVERPLKELEAFD
+729 DSKVERAEKELEAFE
-744 RVTLKG
+744 RIALKA
-750 GETKKVTLEFPIS
+750 GETKNVTLEFPLS

-770 GTNGWVLE
+770 ETNGWVLE
-778 PGKLEILVGSASDD
+778 PGKIEILVGSASND
-792 IRQSITTEI
+792 IRQSIHTEI

>member
-1 MGKSDYIYIVKD
+1 
-13 VSTSLDMTGWKLDM
+13 
-27 TGWKLDMTKTIQ
+27 
-39 LTIFMKQ
+39 MKKYLY
-46 IRISAILACIAGMIA
+46 SAALLILA
-61 FAGCK
+61 AGCA
-66 SMSPQDRL
+66 SLSPQDRL
-74 TVNDR
+74 TVNDK

-198 YLSEDPVLAARL
+198 YLSEDPVLSARL
-210 SVEYTLGSQDAGTA
+210 SVEYTKGSQDAGTA
-224 VCLKHYALNNQETNR
+224 VCLKHYALNNQETDR
-239 GSVNVIADE
+239 GSVDVIADE

-255 LKPFEAAVKEGGAMC
+255 LKPFEAAIKEGGAMC
-270 IMPAYNKVNGYYC
+270 VMPAYNKVNGFYC

-357 LRLRFAIEP
+357 LRLRFAIDP

-372 NTVMTSQPETQKIA
+372 NTIMTSQPETQKIA

-395 LLKNEAGNLPV
+395 LLKNEAGNLPI

-445 SKRAAEAGIEVTYAP
+445 QARAEKAGVEVVYAP
-460 GYKNYQMRMAW
+460 GYKNYQMRMGW
-471 GRPGAGGPV
+471 GRPSAGPV
-480 DPLIANSPDEPADPA
+480 NPLVANSIDEPADPA
-495 LLAEAVALAKDA
+495 LLAEAVALAKYA

-537 DVIKALY
+537 EVIKALY

-561 LRALEPYSPA
+561 LRYLEPYSPS

-610 SPAYAM
+610 SPAYAT
-616 GNFPG
+616 GSFPG
-621 NNTGEDLFTLMYRLD
+621 EGSGEDLFTLMYRLD
-636 ATGYTREQIMEYIAN
+636 ATGYTREQIQEYIAS
-651 LPEPVSEY
+651 LPDPVSEY
-659 TEGIFVG
+659 REGILVG
-666 YRWFET
+666 YRWYDT
-672 KEVPVMYAFGHGLSY
+672 KDVPVMYAFGHGLSY
-687 VDFEY
+687 VEFEY
-692 GPLTCRQKKDKFVVT
+692 GTLTCKQKKDKIQVS
-707 FDVKNLGTMEADEVT
+707 FDLKNLGDMEADEVA

-729 DSKVERPLKELEAFD
+729 DSKVERAEKELEAFE
-744 RVTLKG
+744 RVALKA
-750 GETKKVTLEFPIS
+750 GETKNVTLEFPLS

-770 GTNGWVLE
+770 ETNGWVLE
-778 PGKLEILVGSASDD
+778 PGKIEILVGSASND
-792 IRQSITTEI
+792 IRQSIQTEI

>member
-1 MGKSDYIYIVKD
+1 
-13 VSTSLDMTGWKLDM
+13 
-27 TGWKLDMTKTIQ
+27 
-39 LTIFMKQ
+39 MKKYLY
-46 IRISAILACIAGMIA
+46 SAALLILA
-61 FAGCK
+61 AGCA
-66 SMSPQDRL
+66 SLSPQDRL
-74 TVNDR
+74 TVNDK

-198 YLSEDPVLAARL
+198 YLSEDPVLSARL
-210 SVEYTLGSQDAGTA
+210 SVEYTKGSQDAGTA
-224 VCLKHYALNNQETNR
+224 VCLKHYALNNQETDR

-255 LKPFEAAVKEGGAMC
+255 LKPFEAAIKEGGAMC
-270 IMPAYNKVNGYYC
+270 VMPAYNKVNGFYC

-357 LRLRFAIEP
+357 LRLRFAIDP

-372 NTVMTSQPETQKIA
+372 NTIMTSQPETQKIA

-395 LLKNEAGNLPV
+395 LLKNEAGNLPI

-437 EISPLEGI
+437 EITPLEGI
-445 SKRAAEAGIEVTYAP
+445 QARAEKAGVEVVYAP
-460 GYKNYQMRMAW
+460 GYKNYQMRMGW
-471 GRPGAGGPV
+471 GRPSAGPV
-480 DPLIANSPDEPADPA
+480 NPLVANSIDEPADPA

-537 DVIKALY
+537 EVIKALY

-561 LRALEPYSPA
+561 LRYLEPYSPA

-610 SPAYAM
+610 SPAYAT
-616 GNFPG
+616 GSFPG
-621 NNTGEDLFTLMYRLD
+621 EGSGEDLFTLMYRLD
-636 ATGYTREQIMEYIAN
+636 ATGYTREQIQEYIAS
-651 LPEPVSEY
+651 LPDPVSEY
-659 TEGIFVG
+659 REGILVG
-666 YRWFET
+666 YRWYDT
-672 KEVPVMYAFGHGLSY
+672 KDVPVMYAFGHGLSY
-687 VDFEY
+687 VEFEY
-692 GPLTCRQKKDKFVVT
+692 GALTCKQKKDKIQVS
-707 FDVKNLGTMEADEVT
+707 FDLKNLGDMEADEVA

-729 DSKVERPLKELEAFD
+729 DSKVERAEKELEAFE
-744 RVTLKG
+744 RVALKA
-750 GETKKVTLEFPIS
+750 GETKNVTLEFPLS

-770 GTNGWVLE
+770 ETNGWVLE
-778 PGKLEILVGSASDD
+778 PGKIEILVGSASND
-792 IRQSITTEI
+792 IRQTIATEI

>member
-1 MGKSDYIYIVKD
+1 
-13 VSTSLDMTGWKLDM
+13 
-27 TGWKLDMTKTIQ
+27 
-39 LTIFMKQ
+39 MKKYLY
-46 IRISAILACIAGMIA
+46 SAALLILA
-61 FAGCK
+61 AGCA
-66 SMSPQDRL
+66 SLSPQDRL
-74 TVNDR
+74 TVNDK

-198 YLSEDPVLAARL
+198 YLSEDPVLSARL
-210 SVEYTLGSQDAGTA
+210 SVEYTKGSQDAGTA
-224 VCLKHYALNNQETNR
+224 VCLKHYALNNQETDR

-255 LKPFEAAVKEGGAMC
+255 LKPFEAAIKEGGAMC
-270 IMPAYNKVNGYYC
+270 VMPAYNKVNGFYC

-366 VPEDVA
+366 VPENVA
-372 NTVMTSQPETQKIA
+372 NTIMTSQPETQKIA

-395 LLKNEAGNLPV
+395 LLKNEAGNLPI

-445 SKRAAEAGIEVTYAP
+445 QARAEKAGVEVVYAP
-460 GYKNYQMRMAW
+460 GYKNYQMRMGW
-471 GRPGAGGPV
+471 GRPSAGPV
-480 DPLIANSPDEPADPA
+480 NPLVANSIDEPADPA

-537 DVIKALY
+537 EVIKALY

-561 LRALEPYSPA
+561 LRYLEPYSPA

-610 SPAYAM
+610 SPAYAT
-616 GNFPG
+616 GSFPG
-621 NNTGEDLFTLMYRLD
+621 EGSGEDLFTLMYRLD
-636 ATGYTREQIMEYIAN
+636 ATGYTREQIQEYIAS
-651 LPEPVSEY
+651 LPDPVSEY
-659 TEGIFVG
+659 REGILVG
-666 YRWFET
+666 YRWYDT
-672 KEVPVMYAFGHGLSY
+672 KDVPVMYAFGHGLSY
-687 VDFEY
+687 VEFEY
-692 GPLTCRQKKDKFVVT
+692 GTLTCKQKKDKIQVS
-707 FDVKNLGTMEADEVT
+707 FDLKNLGDMEADEVA

-729 DSKVERPLKELEAFD
+729 DSKIERAEKELEAFE
-744 RVTLKG
+744 RVALKA
-750 GETKKVTLEFPIS
+750 GETKNVTLEFPLS

-770 GTNGWVLE
+770 ETNGWVLE
-778 PGKLEILVGSASDD
+778 PGKIEILVGSASND
-792 IRQSITTEI
+792 IRQSIQTEI

>member
-1 MGKSDYIYIVKD
+1 MKR
-13 VSTSLDMTGWKLDM
+13 
-27 TGWKLDMTKTIQ
+27 
-39 LTIFMKQ
+39 IFYL
-46 IRISAILACIAGMIA
+46 LAAAAMIAGCA
-61 FAGCK
+61 QSG
-66 SMSPQDRL
+66 MSPQGRL
-74 TVNDR
+74 TVNDK
-79 KINKIIA
+79 KINEIIS
-86 QMTLEEKV
+86 QMSLEEKV

-131 GFRSLGWTLDS
+131 GFRPLGWTLDS

-210 SVEYTLGSQDAGTA
+210 SVEYTKGSQDAGTA
-224 VCLKHYALNNQETNR
+224 VCLKHYALNNQETDR

-270 IMPAYNKVNGYYC
+270 VMPAYNKVNGYYC
-283 SENAHLNNEILRD
+283 SENAHLLNEILRD

-372 NTVMTSQPETQKIA
+372 NTVMTSQPETQQIA

-395 LLKNEAGNLPV
+395 LLKNEAGNLPI

-437 EISPLEGI
+437 EISPLEGLQA
-445 SKRAAEAGIEVTYAP
+445 RAGEDVEIVYAP
-460 GYKNYQMRMAW
+460 GYKNYTMRMSW
-471 GRPGAGGPV
+471 GQPTPLGPL
-480 DPLIANSPDEPADPA
+480 DAASPDEPADPE

-537 DVIKALY
+537 EVVKALY
-544 EANPNVATVLIS
+544 EANPNLATVLIS

-561 LRALEPYSPA
+561 LRTLEQYSPA

-610 SPAYAM
+610 SPAYAL
-616 GNFPG
+616 GNFG
-621 NNTGEDLFTLMYRLD
+621 QNESEDLFTLLYRLD
-636 ATGYTREQIMEYIAN
+636 ATGYTREQIQEYIAN
-651 LPEPVSEY
+651 LPDPESVYS
-659 TEGIFVG
+659 EGIFVG

-692 GPLTCRQKKDKFVVT
+692 GALSCRQKKDKIQVS
-707 FDVKNLGTMEADEVT
+707 FDVKNLGDMEADEVA
-722 QLYVKRL
+722 QLYVKRI
-729 DSKVERPLKELEAFD
+729 DSKIERPLKELEAFD
-744 RVTLKG
+744 RVTLKA
-750 GETKKVTLEFPIS
+750 GETRNVTLEFPVS

-770 GTNGWVLE
+770 ETNQWVLE
-778 PGKLEILVGSASDD
+778 PGKIEILVGSSSDD
-792 IRQSITTEI
+792 IRQTIQTEI

>member
-1 MGKSDYIYIVKD
+1 
-13 VSTSLDMTGWKLDM
+13 
-27 TGWKLDMTKTIQ
+27 
-39 LTIFMKQ
+39 MKKYLY
-46 IRISAILACIAGMIA
+46 SAALLILA
-61 FAGCK
+61 AGCA
-66 SMSPQDRL
+66 SLSPQDRL
-74 TVNDR
+74 TVNDK

-198 YLSEDPVLAARL
+198 YLSEDPVLSARL
-210 SVEYTLGSQDAGTA
+210 SVEYTKGSQDAGTA
-224 VCLKHYALNNQETNR
+224 VCLKHYALNNQETDR

-255 LKPFEAAVKEGGAMC
+255 LKPFEAAIKEGGAMC
-270 IMPAYNKVNGYYC
+270 VMPAYNKVNGFYC

-372 NTVMTSQPETQKIA
+372 NTIMTSQPETQKIA

-395 LLKNEAGNLPV
+395 LLKNEAGNLPI

-437 EISPLEGI
+437 EITPLEGI
-445 SKRAAEAGIEVTYAP
+445 QARAEKAGVEVVYAP
-460 GYKNYQMRMAW
+460 GYKNYQMRMGW
-471 GRPGAGGPV
+471 GRPSAGPV
-480 DPLIANSPDEPADPA
+480 NPLVANSIDEPADPA

-537 DVIKALY
+537 EVIKALY

-561 LRALEPYSPA
+561 LRYLEPYSPA

-610 SPAYAM
+610 SPAYAT
-616 GNFPG
+616 GSFPG
-621 NNTGEDLFTLMYRLD
+621 EGSGEDLFTLMYRLD
-636 ATGYTREQIMEYIAN
+636 ATGYTREQIQEYIAS
-651 LPEPVSEY
+651 LPDPVSEY
-659 TEGIFVG
+659 REGILVG
-666 YRWFET
+666 YRWYDT
-672 KEVPVMYAFGHGLSY
+672 KDVPVMYAFGHGLSY
-687 VDFEY
+687 VEFEY
-692 GPLTCRQKKDKFVVT
+692 GALTCKQKKDKIQVS
-707 FDVKNLGTMEADEVT
+707 FDLKNLGDMEADEVA

-729 DSKVERPLKELEAFD
+729 DSKVERAEKELEAFE
-744 RVTLKG
+744 RVALKA
-750 GETKKVTLEFPIS
+750 GETKNVTLEFPLS

-770 GTNGWVLE
+770 ETNGWVLE
-778 PGKLEILVGSASDD
+778 HGKLEILVGSASND
-792 IRQSITTEI
+792 IRQTIATEI

>member
-1 MGKSDYIYIVKD
+1 
-13 VSTSLDMTGWKLDM
+13 
-27 TGWKLDMTKTIQ
+27 
-39 LTIFMKQ
+39 MKKYLY
-46 IRISAILACIAGMIA
+46 SAALLILA
-61 FAGCK
+61 AGCA
-66 SMSPQDRL
+66 SLSPQDRL
-74 TVNDR
+74 TVNDK

-198 YLSEDPVLAARL
+198 YLSEDPVLSARL
-210 SVEYTLGSQDAGTA
+210 SVEYTKGSQDAGTA
-224 VCLKHYALNNQETNR
+224 VCLKHYALNNQETDR

-255 LKPFEAAVKEGGAMC
+255 LKPFEAAIKEGGAMC
-270 IMPAYNKVNGYYC
+270 VMPAYNKVNGFYC

-372 NTVMTSQPETQKIA
+372 NTIMTSQPETQKIA

-395 LLKNEAGNLPV
+395 LLKNEAGNLPI

-437 EISPLEGI
+437 EITPLEGI
-445 SKRAAEAGIEVTYAP
+445 QARAEKAGVEVVYAP
-460 GYKNYQMRMAW
+460 GYKNYQMRMGW
-471 GRPGAGGPV
+471 GRPSAGPV
-480 DPLIANSPDEPADPA
+480 NPLVANSIDEPADPA

-537 DVIKALY
+537 EVIKALY

-561 LRALEPYSPA
+561 LRYLEPYSPA

-610 SPAYAM
+610 SPAYAT
-616 GNFPG
+616 GSFPG
-621 NNTGEDLFTLMYRLD
+621 EGSGEDLFTLMYRLD
-636 ATGYTREQIMEYIAN
+636 ATGYTREQIQEYIAS
-651 LPEPVSEY
+651 LPDPVSEY
-659 TEGIFVG
+659 REGILVG
-666 YRWFET
+666 YRWYDT
-672 KEVPVMYAFGHGLSY
+672 KDVPVMYAFGHGLSY

-692 GPLTCRQKKDKFVVT
+692 GALTCKQKKDKIQVS
-707 FDVKNLGTMEADEVT
+707 FDLKNLGDMEADEVA

-729 DSKVERPLKELEAFD
+729 DSKVERAEKELEAFE
-744 RVTLKG
+744 RVALKA
-750 GETKKVTLEFPIS
+750 GETKNVTLEFPLS

-770 GTNGWVLE
+770 ETNGWVLE
-778 PGKLEILVGSASDD
+778 PGKIEILVGSASND
-792 IRQSITTEI
+792 IRQSIQTKI

>member
-1 MGKSDYIYIVKD
+1 MKD
-13 VSTSLDMTGWKLDM
+13 SL
-27 TGWKLDMTKTIQ
+27 
-39 LTIFMKQ
+39 
-46 IRISAILACIAGMIA
+46 IRITLSAIIMAIIAV
-61 FAGCK
+61 GCNNP
-66 SMSPQDRL
+66 MSLQDRL
-74 TVNDR
+74 TVNDD
-79 KINKIIA
+79 KINEIIS

-131 GFRSLGWTLDS
+131 GFRPLGWKLDS

-149 SALAATWSKE
+149 SALAATWSTE
-159 MAYKN
+159 LARKN

-210 SVEYTLGSQDAGTA
+210 SVEYTLGSQEAGTA

-270 IMPAYNKVNGYYC
+270 VMPAYNKVNGYYC
-283 SENAHLNNEILRD
+283 SENAHLNNDILRG

-338 SVRNGALDEAVVD
+338 SVRNGALPESIVD
-351 AKVREI
+351 DKVREI

-372 NTVMTSQPETQKIA
+372 NTVMTSQPETQRIA

-395 LLKNEAGNLPV
+395 LLKNETGSLPI
-406 AKDVKKIAVIG
+406 AKDVRKIAVIG
-417 QNAVLT
+417 QNAVLS

-445 SKRAAEAGIEVTYAP
+445 SKRAAETGMEVTYAP
-460 GYKNYQMRMAW
+460 GYRSYKMRW
-471 GRPGAGGPV
+471 GAQGPLG
-480 DPLIANSPDEPADPA
+480 PLEAASPADPA
-495 LLAEAVALAKDA
+495 DPHLLAEAVALAKDA

-523 GSDRKNIDLPCGQN
+523 GSDRKNIDLPHGQN
-537 DVIKALY
+537 EIVKALH
-544 EANPNVATVLIS
+544 EVNPNVVTVIIS

-561 LRALEPYSPA
+561 LRAIDPYSPA
-571 IVQGWWNGLEGG
+571 IVQGWWNGMEGG

-610 SPAYAM
+610 SPAYAT
-616 GNFPG
+616 GSFPG
-621 NNTGEDLFTLMYRLD
+621 NRAGEDLFTLRYRLD
-636 ATGYTREQIMEYIAN
+636 ATGYTREQIEEYIAN
-651 LPEPVSEY
+651 LPDPVSEY
-659 TEGIFVG
+659 KEGILVG
-666 YRWFET
+666 YRWYDT
-672 KEVPVMYAFGHGLSY
+672 KDVPVMYAFGHGLSY

-692 GPLTCRQKKDKFVVT
+692 GPLACRQKKDKFMVT
-707 FDVKNLGTMEADEVT
+707 FNLKNAGDMEADEVV
-722 QLYVKRL
+722 QLYVRRK
-729 DSKVERPLKELEAFD
+729 DSKIERPLKELEAFD
-744 RVTLKG
+744 RIALKA
-750 GETKKVTLEFPIS
+750 GETKKVTLEFPAS
-763 ELAHWDN
+763 ELAHWNTD
-770 GTNGWVLE
+770 TNDWVLE
-778 PGKLEILVGSASDD
+778 PGKIEILVGSASDD
-792 IRQSITTEI
+792 IRQTIETEIRL

>member
-1 MGKSDYIYIVKD
+1 
-13 VSTSLDMTGWKLDM
+13 
-27 TGWKLDMTKTIQ
+27 
-39 LTIFMKQ
+39 MKKYLY
-46 IRISAILACIAGMIA
+46 SAALLILAI
-61 FAGCK
+61 GCA
-66 SMSPQDRL
+66 SVSPQDRL
-74 TVNDR
+74 TVNDK

-198 YLSEDPVLAARL
+198 YLSEDPVLSARL
-210 SVEYTLGSQDAGTA
+210 SVEYTKGSQDAGTA
-224 VCLKHYALNNQETNR
+224 VCLKHYALNNQETDR
-239 GSVNVIADE
+239 GSVDVIADE

-255 LKPFEAAVKEGGAMC
+255 LKPFEAAIKEGGAMC
-270 IMPAYNKVNGYYC
+270 VMPAYNKVNGFYC

-338 SVRNGALDEAVVD
+338 SVRNGALPESVVD
-351 AKVREI
+351 DKVREI

-372 NTVMTSQPETQKIA
+372 NTIMTSQPETQKVA

-395 LLKNEAGNLPV
+395 LLKNETGNLPI

-423 TAAGGIGAGVKTLY
+423 TASGGIGAGVKTLY

-445 SKRAAEAGIEVTYAP
+445 QKRAAEAGVEVVYAP
-460 GYKNYQMRMAW
+460 GYKNYVMRMAW
-471 GRPGAGGPV
+471 GPAPQGPA
-480 DPLIANSPDEPADPA
+480 DPLAANSPADPA
-495 LLAEAVALAKDA
+495 KNA
-507 DMVIFFGGTNK
+507 DLVIFFGGTNK

-544 EANPNVATVLIS
+544 EANPNVVTVLIS

-561 LRALEPYSPA
+561 LRFLEPYSPA

-598 KLPFTFPLKLED
+598 KLPFTFPMKLED
-610 SPAYAM
+610 SPAYAT
-616 GNFPG
+616 GSFPG
-621 NNTGEDLFTLMYRLD
+621 EGSGEDLFTLMYRLD
-636 ATGYTREQIMEYIAN
+636 ATGYTREQIQEYIAN
-651 LPEPVSEY
+651 LPDPVSEY
-659 TEGIFVG
+659 KEGIFVG
-666 YRWFET
+666 YRWYE
-672 KEVPVMYAFGHGLSY
+672 KHNVPVMYAFGHGLSY
-687 VDFEY
+687 VEFEY
-692 GPLTCRQKKDKFVVT
+692 SALTCKQKKDKFVVT
-707 FDVKNLGTMEADEVT
+707 LNVKNLGNMEADEVV
-722 QLYVKRL
+722 QLYVKRI
-729 DSKVERPLKELEAFD
+729 DSQIERPVKELEAFD
-744 RVTLKG
+744 RVTLKA
-750 GETKKVTLEFPIS
+750 GETKKVTLEFPVS

-770 GTNGWVLE
+770 EKNGWVLE

-792 IRQSITTEI
+792 IRQTIATEL

>member
-1 MGKSDYIYIVKD
+1 MKHIR
-13 VSTSLDMTGWKLDM
+13 TSV
-27 TGWKLDMTKTIQ
+27 
-39 LTIFMKQ
+39 
-46 IRISAILACIAGMIA
+46 ILASILAMG
-61 FAGCK
+61 FATGCK
-66 SMSPQDRL
+66 NTEENELTPQERL
-74 TVNDR
+74 TVNDD
-79 KINKIIA
+79 KINDIIT

-131 GFRSLGWTLDS
+131 GFRPLGWKLDS

-149 SALAATWSKE
+149 SALAATWSKK

-198 YLSEDPVLAARL
+198 YLSEDPVLAAHL
-210 SVEYTLGSQDAGTA
+210 SVEYTKGSQDAGTA
-224 VCLKHYALNNQETNR
+224 VCLKHFALNNQETDR

-270 IMPAYNKVNGYYC
+270 VMPAYNKVNGYYC
-283 SENAHLNNEILRD
+283 SENHHLLNEILRE

-338 SVRNGALDEAVVD
+338 SVRNGALDESVVD
-351 AKVREI
+351 NKVREI

-372 NTVMTSQPETQKIA
+372 NTVMTSQPETQQVA

-395 LLKNEAGNLPV
+395 LLKRNDAILPIS
-406 AKDVKKIAVIG
+406 KDVKKIAVIG

-423 TAAGGIGAGVKTLY
+423 TASGGIGAGVKTLY

-445 SKRAAEAGIEVTYAP
+445 QKRAAEAGVEVVYAP
-460 GYKNYQMRMAW
+460 GYKNYQMRMGW
-471 GRPGAGGPV
+471 GRPAAQGQV
-480 DPLIANSPDEPADPA
+480 DPLVANSPAEPADPA
-495 LLAEAVALAKDA
+495 LLAEAVALAKEA

-537 DVIKALY
+537 DVVKALY
-544 EANPNVATVLIS
+544 EANPNLATVLIS

-561 LRALEPYSPA
+561 LRVLEQYSPA
-571 IVQGWWNGLEGG
+571 IIQGWWNGLEGG

-616 GNFPG
+616 GNFG
-621 NNTGEDLFTLMYRLD
+621 QNQSEDLFTLMYRLD
-636 ATGYTREQIMEYIAN
+636 ATGYTREQIQEYIAN
-651 LPEPVSEY
+651 LPAPESHY
-659 TEGIFVG
+659 TEGILVG
-666 YRWFET
+666 YRWFDT
-672 KEVPVMYAFGHGLSY
+672 KKAPVMYAFGHGLSY

-692 GPLTCRQKKDKFVVT
+692 GDLSCSRNGDNIQVSFTL
-707 FDVKNLGTMEADEVT
+707 KNLGEMEADEVA
-722 QLYVKRL
+722 QLYVRRPE
-729 DSKVERPLKELEAFD
+729 SKIERADKELEAFE
-744 RVTLKG
+744 RIALKA
-750 GETKKVTLEFPIS
+750 GETKTVTLEFPIS
-763 ELAHWDN
+763 ELAHWDME
-770 GTNGWVLE
+770 TNEWVLE
-778 PGKLEILVGSASDD
+778 PGKLEILVGSGSDD
-792 IRQSITTEI
+792 IRQTIATEL

>member
-1 MGKSDYIYIVKD
+1 
-13 VSTSLDMTGWKLDM
+13 
-27 TGWKLDMTKTIQ
+27 
-39 LTIFMKQ
+39 MKKYLY
-46 IRISAILACIAGMIA
+46 SAALLILA
-61 FAGCK
+61 AGCA
-66 SMSPQDRL
+66 SLSPQDRL
-74 TVNDR
+74 TVNDK

-198 YLSEDPVLAARL
+198 YLSEDPVLSARL
-210 SVEYTLGSQDAGTA
+210 SVEYTKGSQDAGTA
-224 VCLKHYALNNQETNR
+224 VCLKHYALNNQETDR
-239 GSVNVIADE
+239 GSVDVIADE

-255 LKPFEAAVKEGGAMC
+255 LKPFEAAIKEGGAMC
-270 IMPAYNKVNGYYC
+270 VMPAYNKVNGFYC

-372 NTVMTSQPETQKIA
+372 NTIMTSQPETQKIA

-395 LLKNEAGNLPV
+395 LLKNEAGNLPI

-437 EISPLEGI
+437 EITPLEGI
-445 SKRAAEAGIEVTYAP
+445 QARAEKAGVEVVYAP
-460 GYKNYQMRMAW
+460 GYKNYQMRMGW
-471 GRPGAGGPV
+471 GRPSAGPV
-480 DPLIANSPDEPADPA
+480 NPLVANSIDEPADPA

-537 DVIKALY
+537 EVIKALY

-561 LRALEPYSPA
+561 LRYLEPYSPA

-610 SPAYAM
+610 SPAYAT
-616 GNFPG
+616 GSFPG
-621 NNTGEDLFTLMYRLD
+621 EGSGEDLFTLMYRLD
-636 ATGYTREQIMEYIAN
+636 ATGYTREQIQEYIAS
-651 LPEPVSEY
+651 LPDPVSEY
-659 TEGIFVG
+659 REGILVG
-666 YRWFET
+666 YRWYDT
-672 KEVPVMYAFGHGLSY
+672 KDVPVMYAFGHGLSY
-687 VDFEY
+687 VEFEY
-692 GPLTCRQKKDKFVVT
+692 GALTCKQKKDKIQVS
-707 FDVKNLGTMEADEVT
+707 FDLKNLGDMEADEVA

-729 DSKVERPLKELEAFD
+729 DSKVERAEKELEAFE
-744 RVTLKG
+744 RVALKA
-750 GETKKVTLEFPIS
+750 GETKNVTLEFPLS

-770 GTNGWVLE
+770 ETNGWVLE
-778 PGKLEILVGSASDD
+778 PGKIEILVGSASND
-792 IRQSITTEI
+792 IRQSIHTEI

>member
-1 MGKSDYIYIVKD
+1 
-13 VSTSLDMTGWKLDM
+13 
-27 TGWKLDMTKTIQ
+27 
-39 LTIFMKQ
+39 
-46 IRISAILACIAGMIA
+46 
-61 FAGCK
+61 
-66 SMSPQDRL
+66 
-74 TVNDR
+74 
-79 KINKIIA
+79 
-86 QMTLEEKV
+86 
-94 EMLHSKTNMS
+94 MLHSKTNMS

-159 MAYKN
+159 MARKN
-164 GWAMGKEG
+164 GWAMGREG

-210 SVEYTLGSQDAGTA
+210 SVEYTIGSQDAGTA
-224 VCLKHYALNNQETNR
+224 VCLKHYALNNQETDR

-248 RTMREIY
+248 RTIREIY
-255 LKPFEAAVKEGGAMC
+255 LKPFEAAIKEGGAMC
-270 IMPAYNKVNGYYC
+270 VMPAYNKVNGYYC
-283 SENAHLNNEILRD
+283 SENAHLNNEILRG

-338 SVRNGALDEAVVD
+338 SVRNGALPESIVD
-351 AKVREI
+351 DKVREI
-357 LRLRFAIEP
+357 LRLRFAIEAI
-366 VPEDVA
+366 PEDVA
-372 NTVMTSQPETQKIA
+372 NTVMTSQPETQQIA

-395 LLKNEAGNLPV
+395 LLKNEGNLPI
-406 AKDVKKIAVIG
+406 AKEVKKIAVIG

-423 TAAGGIGAGVKTLY
+423 TASGGIGAGVKTLY
-437 EISPLEGI
+437 EITPLEGI
-445 SKRAAEAGIEVTYAP
+445 QKRAAEAGVEVVYAP
-460 GYKNYQMRMAW
+460 GYRNYKMRMGW
-471 GRPGAGGPV
+471 GRPAAGPV
-480 DPLIANSPDEPADPA
+480 DPLAATSTDEPADPA

-537 DVIKALY
+537 EVIKALY

-561 LRALEPYSPA
+561 LRFLEPYSPS

-598 KLPFTFPLKLED
+598 KLPFTFPKKLED
-610 SPAYAM
+610 SPAYAL
-616 GNFPG
+616 GNFG
-621 NNTGEDLFTLMYRLD
+621 QNKSEDLFTLMYRLD
-636 ATGYTREQIMEYIAN
+636 ATGYTREQIQEYIAN
-651 LPEPVSEY
+651 LPAPESHY

-666 YRWFET
+666 YRWFEA

-692 GPLTCRQKKDKFVVT
+692 GALSLKKSKKSIKVS
-707 FDVKNLGTMEADEVT
+707 FDVKNLGNMEADEVA
-722 QLYVKRL
+722 QLYVKRIG
-729 DSKVERPLKELEAFD
+729 SAVERPVKELEAFD
-744 RVTLKG
+744 RVTLKA
-750 GETKKVTLEFPIS
+750 GETKKVTLEFPIE

-770 GTNGWVLE
+770 ESNQWVLE
-778 PGKLEILVGSASDD
+778 HGKIEILVGSASND
-792 IRQSITTEI
+792 IRQTIATEI

>member
-1 MGKSDYIYIVKD
+1 
-13 VSTSLDMTGWKLDM
+13 
-27 TGWKLDMTKTIQ
+27 
-39 LTIFMKQ
+39 MKKYLY
-46 IRISAILACIAGMIA
+46 SAALLILA
-61 FAGCK
+61 AGCA
-66 SMSPQDRL
+66 SLSPQDRL
-74 TVNDR
+74 TVNDK

-198 YLSEDPVLAARL
+198 YLSEDPVLSARL
-210 SVEYTLGSQDAGTA
+210 SVEYTKGSQDAGTA
-224 VCLKHYALNNQETNR
+224 VCLKHYALNNQETDR

-255 LKPFEAAVKEGGAMC
+255 LKPFEAAIKEGGAMC
-270 IMPAYNKVNGYYC
+270 VMPAYNKVNGFYC

-366 VPEDVA
+366 IPEDVA
-372 NTVMTSQPETQKIA
+372 NTIMTSQPETQKIA

-395 LLKNEAGNLPV
+395 LLKNEAGNLPI

-437 EISPLEGI
+437 EITPLEGI
-445 SKRAAEAGIEVTYAP
+445 QARAEKAGVEVVYAP
-460 GYKNYQMRMAW
+460 GYKNYQMRMGW
-471 GRPGAGGPV
+471 GRPSAGPV
-480 DPLIANSPDEPADPA
+480 NPLVANSIDEPADPA

-537 DVIKALY
+537 EVIKALY

-561 LRALEPYSPA
+561 LRYLEPYSPA

-610 SPAYAM
+610 SPAYAT
-616 GNFPG
+616 GSFPG
-621 NNTGEDLFTLMYRLD
+621 EGSGEDLFTLMYRLD
-636 ATGYTREQIMEYIAN
+636 ATGYTREQIQEYIAS
-651 LPEPVSEY
+651 LPDPVSEY
-659 TEGIFVG
+659 REGILVG
-666 YRWFET
+666 YRWYDT
-672 KEVPVMYAFGHGLSY
+672 KDVPVMYAFGHGLSY
-687 VDFEY
+687 VEFEY
-692 GPLTCRQKKDKFVVT
+692 GALTCKQKKDKIQVS
-707 FDVKNLGTMEADEVT
+707 FDLKNLGDMEADEVA

-729 DSKVERPLKELEAFD
+729 DSKVERAEKELEAFE
-744 RVTLKG
+744 RVALKA
-750 GETKKVTLEFPIS
+750 GETKKVTLEFPVS

-770 GTNGWVLE
+770 ETNEWVLE
-778 PGKLEILVGSASDD
+778 HGKLEILVGSASND
-792 IRQSITTEI
+792 IRQSIQTEI